1 MWQYVVRRVGI
12 SIIIL
17 FGISAILYTIIYM
30 MPGDYVSSMVAGS
43 RNVTPEM
50 VARLRRIYG
59 LDVGLA
65 EGYVRWLGQ
74 ALRGNFGDSFY
85 YLVPVTDVLKER
97 MFNSFTLMLP
107 AFVLELSIGVAFGI
121 VSATKQYSRFDNAVT
136 AFAFLGLSVPS
147 FFLATVLKRVFA
159 FGLKALPPSYMIN
172 PDAVGIDLFFNKASN
187 YILPVAC
194 LTLLNVGMW
203 MRYAR
208 TNMLDVLNSD
218 YIRTARAKGLPER
231 KVIYSHAFRNT
242 LVPFVTLVGG
252 TLPQL
257 FGGAMITENL
267 FEFPGIGCTGYK
279 ALQLGDVPLIMA
291 VNVALAALT
300 LASTLLADLSYALV
314 DPRVRIGGS
323 K

>member
-1 MWQYVVRRVGI
+1 MWQYIVRRIGI

-17 FGISAILYTIIYM
+17 FGISAILYTIIYS
-30 MPGDYVSSMVAGS
+30 MPGDYVTSMVAGS

-50 VARLRRIYG
+50 VARLRHIYG

-74 ALRGNFGDSFY
+74 AVRGNFGDSFY

-107 AFVLELSIGVAFGI
+107 AFILELLIGVAFG
-121 VSATKQYSRFDNAVT
+121 VMSATRQYSRFDYAVT
-136 AFAFLGLSVPS
+136 AFAFVGLSVPS
-147 FFLATVLKRVFA
+147 FFLATILKRVFA
-159 FGLKALPPSYMIN
+159 FGLRLVPPSYMID
-172 PDAVGIDLFFNKASN
+172 PGAVGFDLFLSKASN

-231 KVIYSHAFRNT
+231 QVIYSHAFRNT

-252 TLPQL
+252 QVPYL

-267 FEFPGIGCTGYK
+267 FEFPGIGWAGFK

-291 VNVALAALT
+291 VNIVLAALT
-300 LASTLLADLSYALV
+300 LAGTLLADLSYALV